1 MSEGIWEKGGRE
13 GKGGGGG
20 IRTEKRRVPLARKEW
35 RGKKMV
41 KKGEMQVEKKG
52 KDEEI

>member
-20 IRTEKRRVPLARKEW
+20 DQN
-35 RGKKMV
+35 G
-41 KKGEMQVEKKG
+41 EKKG
-52 KDEEI
+52 PSSEERMAGEKDG